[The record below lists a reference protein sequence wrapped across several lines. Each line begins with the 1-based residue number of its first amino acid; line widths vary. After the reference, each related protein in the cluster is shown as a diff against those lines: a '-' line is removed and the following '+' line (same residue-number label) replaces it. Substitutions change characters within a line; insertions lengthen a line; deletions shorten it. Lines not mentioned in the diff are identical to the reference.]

1 MGFREL
7 WWISFEEEDEERN
20 VPCGVGICKIT
31 KGLERSHANS
41 TDGQCLKCDQKQASE
56 LSWI

>member
-7 WWISFEEEDEERN
+7 RTGGISFEEENGKERD
-20 VPCGVGICKIT
+20 VPCGVGIWTMT

-41 TDGQCLKCDQKQASE
+41 TVGMC
-56 LSWI
+56 